1 MIKITKLT
9 KEEIYFIKNYIKIGK
24 SCNQI
29 ANLMSKNKS
38 AIYYHFKKI
47 KGRTVFPIQVV
58 SDNNELIGEFIGLFA
73 GDGSFFK
80 SKDFHYHIRLHF
92 NVAEKEFV
100 HEIIKNVLFVLFRRN
115 PRIYNQQNA
124 LILSYYSKNIYDL
137 VRKYLTWND
146 NEPKTY
152 SVTLIKQILSEEFM
166 IGFLRGNI
174 DSDGHISKSKIS
186 FDSVSKEL
194 IRSISKCL
202 DFLRIKYRYRE
213 YQEKRLNRRNMHNIS
228 ICREDF
234 DKFFYII
241 KPRNSRNMHRLGH
254 SEKDS
259 FEPR

>member
-1 MIKITKLT
+1 MIKISKLT
-9 KEEIYFIKNYIKIGK
+9 QEEIYSIKKYIEIGK

-29 ANLMSKNKS
+29 ANLMNKNKS

-47 KGRTVFPIQVV
+47 KGRTVFPIQVE
-58 SDNNELIGEFIGLFA
+58 SDNDELLGEFIGLFA

-92 NVAEKEFV
+92 NVAEREFV
-100 HEIIKNVLFVLFRRN
+100 HEVIDNVLYILFNRN
-115 PRIYNQQNA
+115 PRVYTQQNG
-124 LILSYYSKNIYDL
+124 LILSYYSRNIYNL
-137 VRKYLTWND
+137 VRKYLAWKD

-152 SVTLIKQILSEEFM
+152 SVTLIAQNLSEEFM
-166 IGFLRGNI
+166 IGFLRGNV
-174 DSDGHISKSKIS
+174 DSDGHISRSKIS

-194 IRSISKCL
+194 INSISICL
-202 DFLRIKYRYRE
+202 DHLRIKYKYRE

-228 ICREDF
+228 IHRDYF

-241 KPRNSRNMHRLGH
+241 KPRNTRNMHRLGH